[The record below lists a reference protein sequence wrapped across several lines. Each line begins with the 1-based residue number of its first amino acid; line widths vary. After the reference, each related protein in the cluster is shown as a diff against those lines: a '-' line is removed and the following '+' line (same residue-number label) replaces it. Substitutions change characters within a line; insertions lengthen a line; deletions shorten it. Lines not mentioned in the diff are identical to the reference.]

1 MENKMTIQQVRLN
14 FKNRLWAKRKLHKL
28 AFTKKT
34 DGSVEVKY
42 SKDGRPLTPGRDI
55 QEIINIYETTQMD
68 SEGSYQSARK
78 HYGDNAVGYVQLKRT
93 NNICYLKARVTPE
106 HKIKAKNYQVSCVI
120 NELEKKVVEVNCHD
134 CPASEGGCKHAVAFL
149 MWVHRRSEEPSPTD
163 KVCYWKRSVLAG
175 ASSTKKFI
183 TTEDFGAKPSTFSND
198 SFLNQYIV
206 EAKKRKIE
214 NSTMRYH
221 ISQNY
226 DCVSLHR
233 MKIDFMSTNNI
244 NDAYI
249 FLDYC
254 KQQMD
259 EDLLKQIEI
268 KTRNQS
274 RCSLWS
280 EMRYA
285 RITASKAYDAAHC
298 ATLDGTLVENILGA
312 KVFQTEAM
320 KRGLDLEEAVLK
332 VLSKETSQIF
342 HKCGLFLSQECPVIG
357 ASPDAINEEYVV
369 EIKCPFLDKT
379 FHNFIDVD
387 GTTGKICKHQS
398 AVIKNYN
405 ITSACNVLTEK
416 SKIVIYKIATGI
428 EPTQNMLLPLKLEQC
443 YKKTNKEELEI
454 REAEKNINNNN
465 DTTLLKQNLSIRFVE
480 DNDDEISINPEENLD
495 SVKDKWSSFINK
507 LDGDVRKNLNDDP
520 HGFSSAVERFMN
532 NYKKHILLRL

>member
-1 MENKMTIQQVRLN
+1 M
-14 FKNRLWAKRKLHKL
+14 
-28 AFTKKT
+28 
-34 DGSVEVKY
+34 
-42 SKDGRPLTPGRDI
+42 
-55 QEIINIYETTQMD
+55 
-68 SEGSYQSARK
+68 
-78 HYGDNAVGYVQLKRT
+78 
-93 NNICYLKARVTPE
+93 
-106 HKIKAKNYQVSCVI
+106 
-120 NELEKKVVEVNCHD
+120 EKKVVEVNCHD

-387 GTTGKICKHQS
+387 G
-398 AVIKNYN
+398 N
-405 ITSACNVLTEK
+405 IK
-416 SKIVIYKIATGI
+416 SKYYYQIQMQMHITKRQKSFYVVAS
-428 EPTQNMLLPLKLEQC
+428 PDF
-443 YKKTNKEELEI
+443 
-454 REAEKNINNNN
+454 EKNNKITYKYCDYDKKFVDTMLNNL
-465 DTTLLKQNLSIRFVE
+465 T
-480 DNDDEISINPEENLD
+480 
-495 SVKDKWSSFINK
+495 SFWIKAIYNK
-507 LDGDVRKNLNDDP
+507 
-520 HGFSSAVERFMN
+520 
-532 NYKKHILLRL
+532 I